1 MFKDFNTYCVNVY
14 LLIPDYCP
22 TPVKITSEAEPNAG
36 FVTKRKKK
44 KAFFFLNRTIHPSH
58 LDGWQLWQSAV
69 SPVIVGYQPPQGKV
83 FLSSRDPVVGNNAG
97 GLQEMHT
104 VLRSS
109 HANLRPRYV
118 GR

>member
-1 MFKDFNTYCVNVY
+1 M
-14 LLIPDYCP
+14 
-22 TPVKITSEAEPNAG
+22 
-36 FVTKRKKK
+36 
-44 KAFFFLNRTIHPSH
+44 IHPSH
-58 LDGWQLWQSAV
+58 LDGWQLRQGAV
-69 SPVIVGYQPPQGKV
+69 SPAIVGYQPPQGKV
-83 FLSSRDPVVGNNAG
+83 FLSSRDPAAGNNAG